1 MSTLINNSRR
11 RVLTAIS
18 AALAS
23 FLVIGLVSPSH
34 AASWADYAIPNDG
47 IVVMQPGNKGY
58 AITPICQPRLAVTHA
73 DGRQGNHALNTKP
86 EYFSEIGL
94 TGCYTELGNVQSSDR
109 FDWWS
114 ANGTTPAEEMPIVS
128 VTDLVVVPG
137 NKTIN
142 LTWNVSNNP
151 EWIARYWFYF
161 ERRSVGGFYAK
172 EVSGQSLSTTLN
184 VVANSDDWKVTMVP
198 RLKFNGRTT
207 EHVFEASA
215 NVTPLAPAAVA
226 LQPGDKSLSVFF
238 QHDAQDPA
246 KIASYVVRVSPGDAE
261 FTTTGN
267 SLTISNG
274 IQNNV
279 EYQVSVRAVNAVGSG
294 DWTDSNRVTTR
305 AMPKLATNVTANAVG
320 DRGARVSWS
329 AASGDV
335 TGYRVTSVTTGEV
348 KVVSARET
356 SALFSDVV
364 GSSPRS
370 ATNSFNVATLNDYLS
385 TVPSATTT
393 TAFIPDRAVAVA
405 TSGVKNAIEVDWSA
419 PADIETPILK
429 YTVELIGAS
438 NNVVATKESVNPSV
452 SFEGLTSGDRFR
464 ARVYV
469 HTAWG
474 KSVASLQSNQS
485 TVQGAPSAPNNA
497 LVRQV
502 VHAQP
507 EISVHLGS
515 VTANGCSVTSW
526 NAVASWIDSTGLT
539 NSRELSSNE
548 PGAALVFSEVTVGI
562 EHTIAV
568 TATNCWGQ
576 GLAATFT
583 ITPVA
588 LPEPVT
594 NVNLSLSATGDLV
607 ATWLPSVNKDVTS
620 VLVTLNPGNVSYR
633 VSASTTK
640 VIFSQ
645 VALGQTYQV
654 SLTARNAAGNSQTVV
669 SAEFLAALK
678 PGQVQNL
685 SVKVDDST
693 AVARISWNEPVF
705 TGANILGYR
714 IWVDGL
720 APQDISE
727 TSVDI
732 EGLVSGVSYVFTI
745 AAISDL
751 GIGQTS
757 TREFGLTSDPVIE
770 ESEPGVVVVWSMP
783 KSLKAKK
790 NVVIQKKV
798 GKKWKTVATVN
809 AKAGKYSI
817 AKPKKTDVYRV
828 QAVVSKTKQVSL
840 TIKVVRK

>member
-172 EVSGQSLSTTLN
+172 EVSGESFSTTLN

-279 EYQVSVRAVNAVGSG
+279 EYQVSVRAVNAVGAG

-305 AMPKLATNVTANAVG
+305 AVPKLATNVSATAVG
-320 DRGARVSWS
+320 DRGARVSWN
-329 AASGDV
+329 AATGDV

-348 KVVSARET
+348 RVVTARET
-356 SALFSDVV
+356 SAVFTDVV
-364 GSSPRS
+364 GNRPRS
-370 ATNSFNVATLNDYLS
+370 ATNTFTVATLNDYLS
-385 TVPSATTT
+385 TVPSATMT
-393 TAFIPDRAVAVA
+393 TAFLPERAVAVS
-405 TSGVKNAIEVDWSA
+405 TSGAKNTLEVNWSA
-419 PADIETPILK
+419 PADIETPIIK
-429 YTVELIGAS
+429 YTVELLGS
-438 NNVVATKESVNPSV
+438 NNNVVATKESVNPEV
-452 SFEGLTSGDRFR
+452 SFENLTSGDRFR

-474 KSVASLQSNQS
+474 TSAASLQSNQS
-485 TVQGAPSAPNNA
+485 TVQGAPSAPINA

-502 VHAQP
+502 VNAQP
-507 EISVHLGS
+507 AISVQLGS
-515 VTANGCSVTSW
+515 VSANGCSVSSW
-526 NAVASWIDSTGLT
+526 NAVATWIDSNGLAS
-539 NSRELSSNE
+539 SRELSSND
-548 PGAALVFSEVTVGI
+548 PGAALTFAQVALGI

-576 GLAATFT
+576 GVAATFT

-594 NVNLSLSATGDLV
+594 NVKLALSASGDLV
-607 ATWLPSVNKDVTS
+607 ATWSPSENKDVTS

-633 VSASTTK
+633 VSASTSK

-645 VALGQTYQV
+645 VALGQKYQV
-654 SLTARNAAGNSQTVV
+654 SLTARNGAGNSQTVT
-669 SAEFLAALK
+669 SAEFLAAMK
-678 PGQVQNL
+678 PGQVQDL
-685 SVKVDDST
+685 SVAVNEES
-693 AVARISWNEPVF
+693 AVAQISWNAPEF
-705 TGANILGYR
+705 TGATISGYR

-720 APQDISE
+720 EPQDITE
-727 TSVDI
+727 TSVEV
-732 EGLVSGVSYVFTI
+732 EGLVAGVSYTFTI

-751 GIGQTS
+751 GIGQTA
-757 TREFGLTSDPVIE
+757 TREFGLASDPVVE
-770 ESEPGVVVVWSMP
+770 ESEPGVVVIWSMP
-783 KSLKAKK
+783 KSMKSVK
-790 NVVIQKKV
+790 NVVVQKKV
-798 GKKWKTVATVN
+798 GATWKTVATVK

-817 AKPKKTDVYRV
+817 AKSKKTDVYRV
-828 QAVVSKTKQVSL
+828 KAVVSKKKQVAL
-840 TIKVVRK
+840 KIKVVRK